1 MTKTIFKQVLNNG
14 LTVLSVPSHELPK
27 VSIQLWV
34 GVGSADEKTGQRGIA
49 HFLEH
54 LLFKGTTRLSETDFI
69 HIIDKLSGSCNA
81 MTSNDFTMYQIDFP
95 RQHWTVGCDL
105 LADLFCNGVFKKD
118 LFNSELNA
126 VIQELKMYKDDY
138 ATMLDEEI
146 IALMFAGHPYHYPV
160 IGYKHEL
167 WNMQLEQVEQFYR
180 AHYVPN
186 NATLVVVG
194 DVTEEEVVAVA
205 KKYFGQIPARADY
218 KKRASFIAHDLSA
231 KSITLYRNIEQPCG
245 KIAFAIPGLSSKKG
259 YDLDVLTW
267 IVGRGRGSRLYKK
280 LVDELGCVVDVD
292 AYVYDMF
299 EQSVFFIV
307 FEPAQDVSFETIES
321 YIFEELEL
329 LTHKGFSDYE
339 LERAINQV
347 RREYLL
353 TLEDTT
359 ELAQEVGYSY
369 LATGDYEYFFT
380 AMNVS
385 KDTLKKSVESIL
397 SDYCK
402 KIVAYSGHLLALSE
416 RDQEYALALQNE
428 SDQIDQLKRAEKTRS
443 SGLEGLRYSDQI
455 EVQSSVPFRF
465 PRAQKATLSNGCD
478 LLWYKRSGTELI
490 TVVLDFDSYHYVDAW
505 DKQGGYAFMTRMLLE
520 GTKTYDAQQL
530 AYEFE
535 HAGIDIAIKPGYIMI
550 TMFSELLEKALQVLA
565 DIVMNSVFDEDRIE
579 CVREQIIAEIRESAD
594 DPSEMVKLYA
604 HEQVYKKHPYA
615 KNELGTVE
623 SISSITRD
631 DLLNLYHTFITPCG
645 SAFSIVGD
653 LSQFK
658 VRHPE
663 PVEGRSLPQLFEKIF
678 GAWQGPRVKPLAFPR
693 IDPIHRQI
701 YNYPINRDQ
710 VVLGYAGR
718 SVARLDPQ
726 YDAIALFDYIF
737 SGGAA
742 GSMGSRLFQ
751 LREQSGLF
759 YTIGGSLLL
768 GADEQPGMIF
778 ITTIVSRES
787 LEAVEKLIEDEI
799 QKSIEV
805 FSDIDC
811 TRAKNALV
819 NGLVECMASN
829 RDIAF
834 SFLFLR
840 RYKLPDDYFDT
851 RAQKLQ
857 AITVADIKQAVQALF
872 SRDKLVVL
880 KIGRV

>member
-1 MTKTIFKQVLNNG
+1 
-14 LTVLSVPSHELPK
+14 
-27 VSIQLWV
+27 
-34 GVGSADEKTGQRGIA
+34 
-49 HFLEH
+49 
-54 LLFKGTTRLSETDFI
+54 
-69 HIIDKLSGSCNA
+69 
-81 MTSNDFTMYQIDFP
+81 
-95 RQHWTVGCDL
+95 
-105 LADLFCNGVFKKD
+105 
-118 LFNSELNA
+118 
-126 VIQELKMYKDDY
+126 
-138 ATMLDEEI
+138 
-146 IALMFAGHPYHYPV
+146 
-160 IGYKHEL
+160 
-167 WNMQLEQVEQFYR
+167 
-180 AHYVPN
+180 
-186 NATLVVVG
+186 
-194 DVTEEEVVAVA
+194 
-205 KKYFGQIPARADY
+205 
-218 KKRASFIAHDLSA
+218 
-231 KSITLYRNIEQPCG
+231 
-245 KIAFAIPGLSSKKG
+245 
-259 YDLDVLTW
+259 
-267 IVGRGRGSRLYKK
+267 LYKK
-280 LVDELGCVVDVD
+280 LVDELACVVDVD

-307 FEPAQDVSFETIES
+307 FEPAEDVSFETIES
-321 YIFEELEL
+321 HIFEELEL

-385 KDTLKKSVESIL
+385 KGALKESVESIL

-402 KIVAYSGHLLALSE
+402 KIVAYRGRLLPLSE
-416 RDQEYALALQNE
+416 RDQEYALELQNE
-428 SDQIDQLKRAEKTRS
+428 SDQIDQRNREKKTRN
-443 SGLEGLRYSDQI
+443 SGLEGLRYSDQVI
-455 EVQSSVPFRF
+455 VQPPVSFRF
-465 PRAQKATLSNGCD
+465 PRPQKATLSNGCD
-478 LLWYKRSGTELI
+478 LLWYDRSRHPELVEGTELI

-535 HAGIDIAIKPGYIMI
+535 HGGIDITIKPGYIVV
-550 TMFSELLEKALQVLA
+550 TMFSESFEKALQLLA
-565 DIVMNSVFDEDRIE
+565 DIIMNSVFDEDRIE
-579 CVREQIIAEIRESAD
+579 WVREQILAEIRESAD

-604 HEQVYKKHPYA
+604 HEQVYKNHPYA

-623 SISSITRD
+623 SISSITRE
-631 DLLNLYHTFITPCG
+631 DLLNLYHTFITSHG

-653 LSQFK
+653 LQK
-658 VRHPE
+658 YDTV
-663 PVEGRSLPQLFEKIF
+663 SLLEKIF
-678 GAWQGPRVKPLAFPR
+678 GVWQGPRVKQLAFPR
-693 IDPIHRQI
+693 IEPIQRQI

-710 VVLGYAGR
+710 VVLGYAGL

-787 LEAVEKLIEDEI
+787 LEAVEKLIEDEM
-799 QKSIEV
+799 QKSIEMFADV
-805 FSDIDC
+805 DC

-851 RAQKLQ
+851 RAQKLN
-857 AITVADIKQAVQALF
+857 AITVADIKQAVQAMF
-872 SRDKLVVL
+872 SKDKLVVL